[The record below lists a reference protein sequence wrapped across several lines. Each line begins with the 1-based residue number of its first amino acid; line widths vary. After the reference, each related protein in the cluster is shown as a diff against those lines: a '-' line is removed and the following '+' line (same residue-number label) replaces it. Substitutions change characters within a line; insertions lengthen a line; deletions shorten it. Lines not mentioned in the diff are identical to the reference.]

1 MYDNS
6 HVTSEKG
13 LAPICSLSQTRQVD
27 CLQTKR
33 KGGISEDKKSFFIK
47 RLSTSPLGKTSPNQ
61 KAEKEKPIT
70 LVVAEERKE
79 AGERKKKLGTQ
90 MAIWFRAIID
100 RATNNGTFETINQ
113 QLHTEASWFYSSHF
127 EQNSY
132 QNAE

>member
-1 MYDNS
+1 MVWLQYVHFRRLDKWI
-6 HVTSEKG
+6 VFKQRGEETSIRRE
-13 LAPICSLSQTRQVD
+13 
-27 CLQTKR
+27 
-33 KGGISEDKKSFFIK
+33 GGISEDKKSFFIK